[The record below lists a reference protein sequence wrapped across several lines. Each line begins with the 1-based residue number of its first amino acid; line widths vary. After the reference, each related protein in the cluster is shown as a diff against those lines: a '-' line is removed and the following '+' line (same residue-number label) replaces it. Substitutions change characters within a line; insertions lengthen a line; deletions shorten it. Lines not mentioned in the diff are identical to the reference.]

1 MGEDKIRV
9 LNIMIENNLKFALAL
24 VRKGKPA
31 EAKDYIDSCRGLLW
45 ELIENDEVT
54 RTISKETLDEL
65 LKDKVS

>member
-1 MGEDKIRV
+1 MSENKIKV
-9 LNIMIENNLKFALAL
+9 LSIMIENNLKLALAL

-31 EAKDYIDSCRGLLW
+31 EAKDYLDSARGLLW

-65 LKDKVS
+65 LKKVG